1 MMALPIRAMAKRHLR
16 RPALL
21 ALALAAGAAGSAPAR
36 EKGVEIIHTP
46 WLALRFVQDGK
57 EAPMVRRNLY
67 LAEVRL
73 RRAPFRL
80 LLPKRGPDDVY
91 QLCAW
96 TDDSIFSIAYGG
108 ERPRRPDA
116 PEPFYFSPGTGIA
129 DSEAGSGTLYL
140 RNDGHNYLIGLR
152 LGPDPDRHE
161 VQYST
166 LWNERGETRIEDV
179 DGPLYLVAFFDED
192 KDGRLEN
199 GEYDLI
205 KLVFTG

>member
-1 MMALPIRAMAKRHLR
+1 MTLPIAAMAR
-16 RPALL
+16 RRIRWLGPL
-21 ALALAAGAAGSAPAR
+21 ALALAAGGAGPVPAR
-36 EKGVEIIHTP
+36 EPQAEIIHTP
-46 WLALRFVQDGK
+46 WLALRFVQEGR
-57 EAPMVRRNLY
+57 EAGLVRRNSY
-67 LAEVRL
+67 LTEVRL

-80 LLPKRGPDDVY
+80 LLPKRGPNDVY

-96 TDDSIFSIAYGG
+96 TDDSIFSIAYDGK
-108 ERPRRPDA
+108 RPRLPGA

-129 DSEAGSGTLYL
+129 DTDAGSGTLFL

-152 LGPDPDRHE
+152 LGPDPDRHQ

-166 LWNERGETRIEDV
+166 VWRERTETRIEDA